1 LADYLELRTGLGIS
15 RFTAFLAAAQECA
28 GATADALETVER
40 ALKANP
46 DEIVDRPETLRLR
59 GVIQLKLGQEELA
72 EADFRNSLADAQ
84 SMGAK
89 AWELRTTISLARLLR
104 DTGRRATKRAQCSAR
119 STIGSPKASIL
130 PI

>member
-1 LADYLELRTGLGIS
+1 VPELR
-15 RFTAFLAAAQECA
+15 
-28 GATADALETVER
+28 ADALETVER

>member
-1 LADYLELRTGLGIS
+1 
-15 RFTAFLAAAQECA
+15 
-28 GATADALETVER
+28 VER

-89 AWELRTTISLARLLR
+89 AWELRTTTSLARLLR
-104 DTGRRATKRAQCSAR
+104 DTGRRDEAR
-119 STIGSPKASIL
+119 TMLGEVYHWFTEGFDTADLKDAKTL
-130 PI
+130 LNELAG